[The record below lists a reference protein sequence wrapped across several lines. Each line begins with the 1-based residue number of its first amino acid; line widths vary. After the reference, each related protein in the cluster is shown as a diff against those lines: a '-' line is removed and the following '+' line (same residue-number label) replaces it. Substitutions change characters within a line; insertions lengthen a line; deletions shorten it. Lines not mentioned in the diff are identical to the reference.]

1 MEEKRIIKMLER
13 LGRSFDVQKYR
24 EMNFFETHVSFEGT
38 PRKHPSDKTK
48 VILLTDP
55 FSDKKVFFEFPIS
68 AIDYVEELETLSSV
82 DGKSAVRMRLW
93 IKKGSVGIRYEPF
106 IV

>member
-68 AIDYVEELETLSSV
+68 AIDYVEELETLSSE
-82 DGKSAVRMRLW
+82 DGRSAVRMRLW

>member
-1 MEEKRIIKMLER
+1 MLER
-13 LGRSFDVQKYR
+13 LNRDLGVQKYR
-24 EMNFFETHVSFEGT
+24 EMNFFDTHVSFEGT

-55 FSDKKVFFEFPIS
+55 FSEKNTFFEFSLS
-68 AIDYVEELETLSSV
+68 AIDYIEELETISSE

-93 IKKGSVGIRYEPF
+93 IKKGSVGLKYEPF